1 MIDAV
6 DWLPIMYSSGRSRI
20 NNTWVLKTLMSWYRI
35 QEEVCCTLLM
45 TVRGIVLGHPKVL
58 LFSWLDALIGD
69 VDAEAEPNNVILMT
83 LQWGCSYI
91 TDNKT
96 TG

>member
-1 MIDAV
+1 
-6 DWLPIMYSSGRSRI
+6 
-20 NNTWVLKTLMSWYRI
+20 MSWYRI
-35 QEEVCCTLLM
+35 QEIVCCTLLM
-45 TVRGIVLGHPKVL
+45 TVRGIVLGHPKV
-58 LFSWLDALIGD
+58 LDALIGD